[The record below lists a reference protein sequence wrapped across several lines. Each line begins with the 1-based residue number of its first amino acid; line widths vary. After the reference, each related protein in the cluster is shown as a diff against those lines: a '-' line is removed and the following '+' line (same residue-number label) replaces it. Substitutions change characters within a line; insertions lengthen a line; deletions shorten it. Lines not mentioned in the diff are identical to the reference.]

1 MALLLNVNLAVIL
14 QIAAVT
20 LVILFTAPTL
30 GISGSTRND
39 QHSVTFICNA
49 TCLSDFVVW
58 LANDTLL
65 SDISDIAY
73 HKTSNRNSV
82 CYESDN
88 VYVESLHLI
97 MTESDIYPYLFSCA
111 AIFLCSREEVNQNCA
126 PRMCYSV
133 RQNKVDFHSMYHINN
148 NNNYT

>member
-1 MALLLNVNLAVIL
+1 MY
-14 QIAAVT
+14 
-20 LVILFTAPTL
+20 
-30 GISGSTRND
+30 ND

-65 SDISDIAY
+65 SDISDNIVY

-88 VYVESLHLI
+88 VYVESLQLP
-97 MTESDIYPYLFSCA
+97 MTDSYLGHSYLFSCV
-111 AIFLCSREEVNQNCA
+111 AIFLCSREDMNQNCA
-126 PRMCYSV
+126 PRMCRA
-133 RQNKVDFHSMYHINN
+133 RQSRSTEYVPCKYYV
-148 NNNYT
+148 